1 MFILSKHLVSFNF
14 HLAVLVHSIALCL
27 SHAFTCASQ
36 TSLPFN
42 SLTEWFKMLT
52 NDTLNL
58 WAMFILDCMFF
69 PTIQAWD
76 DRE

>member
-1 MFILSKHLVSFNF
+1 MFSLSNHLVSLNF
-14 HLAVLVHSIALCL
+14 HLAVLVQTVALCL

-42 SLTEWFKMLT
+42 SLPEQFKMLD

-58 WAMFILDCMFF
+58 WAMFILDCMCF
-69 PTIQAWD
+69 PTFQA
-76 DRE
+76 